1 MLMLLSHAR
10 SAKDR
15 RLAHVV
21 PPVERDAGDVE
32 PKEDLKREIGPT
44 GCANGGAEPARDE
57 VAAAGADCAD
67 EAERGRGFE
76 RRLFERERAASLA
89 LALGFVKLL
98 RAEDRGDR
106 HIGRAIADAGQSEK
120 SQKHGEEAGKLLLIH
135 EVDHAQHR
143 KAHRDENKE
152 RHFRT
157 AALSREPTT
166 EWTRN
171 RANQRAEKGNSY
183 RDLGE

>member
-21 PPVERDAGDVE
+21 PPVEADAGDVE
-32 PKEDLKREIGPT
+32 PKEGWKREIGPT
-44 GCANGGAEPARDE
+44 GCGNGGAERARDE

-67 EAERGRGFE
+67 EADRGPSFE
-76 RRLFERERAASLA
+76 PRLFERERAASLA

-120 SQKHGEEAGKLLLIH
+120 SQKHGEEAGKLLLIP
-135 EVDHAQHR
+135 EVDHAKHR
-143 KAHRDENKE
+143 PATRHENPE
-152 RHFRT
+152 RPVR
-157 AALSREPTT
+157 AADLVRKPAT

-171 RANQRAEKGNSY
+171 RANQRAEK
-183 RDLGE
+183 